1 MLCLLMFANVL
12 REMIMYLVLVRILM
26 IDAFVQLSF
35 LGSRYFNVSVS
46 PPGTQVGDLQSGVL
60 HPPAPSMALP

>member
-1 MLCLLMFANVL
+1 
-12 REMIMYLVLVRILM
+12 MYLVLVRILM